1 MVVAFG
7 AIHSFSFCSGRWYT
21 NYRVPVLQPW
31 LTKIIEKLPADQ
43 QAEFKGKAQTA
54 IKYLIGK
61 IKDLQL

>member
-1 MVVAFG
+1 MVPYTALAFALEG
-7 AIHSFSFCSGRWYT
+7 GI